1 MDGDMLRRDDMDNR
15 ERVRRAVAF
24 QRPDRTPVELWTLPG
39 TLWKYGPQ
47 IKALLKRYP
56 VDIVGAEQSAY
67 DDSAMYQR
75 GEFLDPWGV
84 LWNNEQPGIFSQVKT
99 PPLADYAALE
109 NYQPP
114 YELLDRG
121 FEGIPAFI
129 EKHRDKFIKGAFI
142 RLFERMQWLRGMT
155 ALMMDL
161 MDDRPEVYCLR
172 DVVHDFNLRE
182 LERWLSYGLDAI
194 VFSDD
199 WGSQWQLLIPPRTWR
214 AFFAPCYEEMFARVH
229 QAGKFV
235 FFHSDGYIVEVIED
249 LIALGVD
256 ALNSQVWCMGVEKL
270 GARFRGRICFWGE
283 LDRQHTLPHGTPE
296 DIRAAARKM
305 KHHLETPEGGLI
317 GEGEAGVDVPLE
329 NIEAMLS
336 CWHGEG

>member
-1 MDGDMLRRDDMDNR
+1 MLRRDDMDSR
-15 ERVRRAVAF
+15 ERVRRAVTF
-24 QRPDRTPVELWTLPG
+24 QGLDRTPVELWILPG
-39 TLWKYGPQ
+39 ILWKYGPQ
-47 IKALLKRYP
+47 IEALLKRYP

-84 LWNNEQPGIFSQVKT
+84 LWHNEQPGVFSQVKA

-121 FEGIPAFI
+121 FEGIAAFI
-129 EKHRDKFIKGAFI
+129 ERDRGKFIKGAFI
-142 RLFERMQWLRGMT
+142 RIFERMQWLRGMA

-161 MDDRPEVYCLR
+161 MDDRLEVYRLR
-172 DVVHDFNLRE
+172 DVVHDYNTRE
-182 LERWLSYGLDAI
+182 LERWLAYDLDAI

-199 WGSQWQLLIPPRTWR
+199 WGSQWQLLIPPRIWR
-214 AFFAPCYEEMFARVH
+214 AFFAPCYEEMFSRVH
-229 QAGKFV
+229 EAGKLV

-256 ALNSQVWCMGVEKL
+256 ALNSQVWCMGVEEM
-270 GARFRGRICFWGE
+270 GERFRGRICFWGE

-296 DIRAAARKM
+296 GIRAAARRM
-305 KHHLETPEGGLI
+305 KRHLETPEGGLI

-336 CWHGEG
+336 CWD